1 MNTFPYNNKSKL
13 DNIDLGK
20 PYNISHD
27 TFFSKIL
34 NNKEEFYLQTP
45 KCSIKNGIIKTSKKK
60 YLDLV
65 FTVENNGDFI
75 EFFENLQSYLEEKI
89 YENKDVWFQSD
100 IDKDDIH
107 YFFQNPMKKYK
118 KHQMIIRTFIK
129 NELLGSDNLVIF
141 RKNGDKVDES
151 ILEDKDKNYTFIF
164 LLELTGV
171 RFTSTN
177 FHLDIYVKQS
187 VIIDD
192 DPLENKCFIQ
202 LKETQLKETQL
213 KETMENSTNLENEDL
228 SNPKSTIE
236 AELPDKSL
244 INEAEPETEPKT
256 EPETEPKTEPKTNNE
271 TNDELKNDNAI
282 QDINHRFTQSTS
294 NNKTENKNES
304 VEESVEE
311 SVYEIVDKNENNG
324 NKGNENNETENNKN
338 NSKIEEID
346 LEDDEIN
353 DDIMNLRKPNE
364 IYYEMYKNARD
375 KAKKLK
381 EQTIEAY
388 LIAQQIRDT
397 YLLEEFDK
405 SDIESIVSMDDI
417 DEMDDLEDI

>member
-45 KCSIKNGIIKTSKKK
+45 KCTIKNGIIKNSKKK

-75 EFFENLQSYLEEKI
+75 EFFENLQSYLEDKI

-141 RKNGDKVDES
+141 RKNGDKVDET
-151 ILEDKDKNYTFIF
+151 ILDDKDKNYTFIF

-202 LKETQLKETQL
+202 LKET
-213 KETMENSTNLENEDL
+213 MENSNNLENDV
-228 SNPKSTIE
+228 SSNSKTSINPK
-236 AELPDKSL
+236 LDNKS
-244 INEAEPETEPKT
+244 IICENEPPQPKLENKKEYETE
-256 EPETEPKTEPKTNNE
+256 
-271 TNDELKNDNAI
+271 DELKNDDAI
-282 QDINHRFTQSTS
+282 QDTS
-294 NNKTENKNES
+294 NNENKNEKIIDK
-304 VEESVEE
+304 ENDK
-311 SVYEIVDKNENNG
+311 EIDENENKNKNEKENINQGFMKETKEIDENENN
-324 NKGNENNETENNKN
+324 
-338 NSKIEEID
+338 SKMEEID

-364 IYYEMYKNARD
+364 IYYEMYKNARN

-397 YLLEEFDK
+397 YLLEELDK

-417 DEMDDLEDI
+417 DEIDDLEDI